1 MKKYFLILALLSM
14 PAFAYAP
21 PSASVMQVQDL
32 EMVKQQQFRMRELN
46 YYNEVQEEKARYQK
60 RNEQPQTVM
69 QKIFSKKSKFTED
82 NGEIKIQYDGN

>member
-21 PSASVMQVQDL
+21 PSASVMQVHDL